1 MSDLTAALFA
11 RYNRVMR
18 MAFVGV
24 LIVACALVYL
34 RYRLTL
40 EAQTDSVSQRMQ
52 EQSIAL
58 DALVRSSTD
67 AINSLR
73 IQGQTWLRLHPQGTS
88 DAPLLD
94 ALRPG
99 KQPDSI
105 QLDVLPPPWTNADA
119 GNLTG
124 LVGTRTPA
132 LDRELQMALSLNG
145 TFKTIIA
152 NLPGATWVYYTSAR
166 RFINIYPWVASNEFF
181 YADSL
186 RQKDFFTAVQPAAD
200 PKRQIIWT
208 PAYVDEAGK
217 GVMVTASAGVYD
229 GDQFRGAVSLDLTL
243 GWLNQFVRT
252 WPEGLGTLFIINDR
266 DQLLAHPTLVR
277 EGAHDVLRTAD
288 AFPEALRGDL
298 RAVLADA
305 DGRLTLRDDY
315 YIEALRIPHAPFRV
329 VLLLPRWNM
338 VRVALGT
345 GLPTMLLL
353 VVALTLILL
362 IASRMTYQDAIVPAQ
377 KLVRYI
383 QDEDRGSVKSI
394 PDIPQAWRPWFLTI
408 QNVFNAHTKLVSIQQ
423 ELDVARRMQQS
434 IVPTRFP
441 SRPDLQMFAR
451 MIPAREVGGDFYD
464 YFWLSDQKLGM
475 VIADVSG
482 KGVPAALFMAV
493 ARTLLRAIAPSAAS
507 PGACLAL
514 ANDLLAQDNEATM
527 FVTLFYGILDTA
539 TGELEYANGGH
550 NPPYLIGPGS
560 EVSQLPGTGGMALGV
575 MEGTPFKEGRA
586 RLEAGSTL
594 LLYTDGVTEAFNPA
608 DEEYGEL
615 RLAQQLAGS
624 KGADVEVLLKRLFD
638 SVSQFAD
645 GAPQS
650 DDITCLAIHYGASG
664 STGSTKA

>member
-18 MAFVGV
+18 IALVGV
-24 LIVACALVYL
+24 LVVACALVYL
-34 RYRLTL
+34 QYRMTL
-40 EAQTDSVSQRMQ
+40 QAQTSGVSQRMQ
-52 EQSIAL
+52 EQAIAL

-67 AINSLR
+67 AVNAMR
-73 IQGQTWLRLHPQGTS
+73 IQGETWLRLHPQG
-88 DAPLLD
+88 APDTALLD

-99 KQPDSI
+99 REPDSI
-105 QLDVLPPPWTNADA
+105 QLDALPAPWTPADA

-124 LVGTRTPA
+124 LVGPRTRA
-132 LDRELQMALSLNG
+132 LDRELKMALSLNG
-145 TFKTIIA
+145 PFKTIMA

-166 RFINIYPWVASNEFF
+166 RFINIYPWVASKDYF

-186 RQKDFFTAVQPAAD
+186 RKQEFFTEVQRAPG
-200 PKRQIIWT
+200 PERSVFWT
-208 PAYVDEAGK
+208 PVYVDEAGK
-217 GVMVTASAGVYD
+217 GLMVTASAGVFD
-229 GDQFRGAVSLDLTL
+229 GSAFRGSVSLDLTL

-252 WPEGLGTLFIINDR
+252 WPPGLGRMFIVNDR
-266 DQLLAHPTLVR
+266 GQLLADPELVHA
-277 EGAHDVLRTAD
+277 GAQEVRMAAD
-288 AFPEALRGDL
+288 AFPPALRRDVERVL
-298 RAVLADA
+298 RDA
-305 DGRLTLRDDY
+305 DGRLTIFDDY
-315 YIEALRIPHAPFRV
+315 YIEAVGIGHAPFRL
-329 VLLLPRWNM
+329 VLLLPRWNLQ
-338 VRVALGT
+338 RVALET
-345 GLPTMLLL
+345 GVPSVL
-353 VVALTLILL
+353 VLVLSLTLMLM
-362 IASRMTYQDAIVPAQ
+362 IASRMTYNDAILPAQ

-451 MIPAREVGGDFYD
+451 MVPAREVGGDFYD
-464 YFWLSDQKLGM
+464 YFWLSDQKIGV

-550 NPPYLIGPGS
+550 NPPYVIAPDGS
-560 EVSQLPGTGGMALGV
+560 ISQLPGTGGMALGV
-575 MEGTPFKEGRA
+575 IEGTPFAEGHM
-586 RLEAGSTL
+586 RLDAGTTL

-615 RLAQQLAGS
+615 RLAQHLADA
-624 KGADVEVLLKRLFD
+624 KGVEVEVLLKRLFD
-638 SVSQFAD
+638 SVHRFAD

-664 STGSTKA
+664 PTTS

>member
-18 MAFVGV
+18 IAFVGV

-34 RYRLTL
+34 QYTMTL
-40 EAQTDSVSQRMQ
+40 AAQTSSVSQRMQ
-52 EQSIAL
+52 EQAIAL

-67 AINSLR
+67 AVNSMR
-73 IQGQTWLRLHPQGTS
+73 IQGETWLRLHPRGAADS
-88 DAPLLD
+88 PLLA

-99 KQPDSI
+99 KETDSI
-105 QLDVLPPPWTNADA
+105 QLDALPAPWTAADA

-124 LVGTRTPA
+124 LVGARTPA
-132 LDRELQMALSLNG
+132 LDRELEMALSLNG
-145 TFKTIIA
+145 TFKTIMA

-166 RFINIYPWVASNEFF
+166 RFINIYPWVASKDFF

-186 RQKDFFTAVQPAAD
+186 KQKEFFTEVQTAAD
-200 PKRQIIWT
+200 PDHAVVWT
-208 PAYVDEAGK
+208 PVYVDEAGK
-217 GVMVTASAGVYD
+217 GVMVTASAGVFD
-229 GDQFRGAVSLDLTL
+229 AGQFRGSVSLDLTL

-252 WPEGLGTLFIINDR
+252 WPPGLGRMFIVNDR
-266 DQLLAHPTLVR
+266 GQLLADPELVR
-277 EGAHDVLRTAD
+277 DGAQQVRSAEE
-288 AFPEALRGDL
+288 AFPPSLRSDL
-298 RAVLADA
+298 QSVLNDA
-305 DGRLTLRDDY
+305 DGRLSIRDGY
-315 YIEALRIPHAPFRV
+315 YIEAVGIRHAPFRL
-329 VLLLPRWNM
+329 VLLLPRWNLQ
-338 VRVALGT
+338 RVALET
-345 GLPTMLLL
+345 GVPSVL
-353 VVALTLILL
+353 VLVLSLTLMLM
-362 IASRMTYQDAIVPAQ
+362 IASRMTYRDAIVPAQ

-464 YFWLSDQKLGM
+464 YFWLSDQKIGM

-550 NPPYLIGPGS
+550 NPPYLIGPDG

-575 MEGTPFKEGRA
+575 IEGTPFKEGRA
-586 RLEAGSTL
+586 HLEAGSTL

-615 RLAQQLAGS
+615 RLARHLAGS
-624 KGADVEVLLKRLFD
+624 NGADVEVLLKRLFD

-650 DDITCLAIHYGASG
+650 DDITCLAVHYGASG
-664 STGSTKA
+664 SKTA

>member
-18 MAFVGV
+18 IAFVGV
-24 LIVACALVYL
+24 LIVAFALVFM

-40 EAQTDSVSQRMQ
+40 ESQTDSISQRMQ

-67 AINSLR
+67 AVNSMR
-73 IQGQTWLRLHPQGTS
+73 IQGETWLRLHPQGT
-88 DAPLLD
+88 APTALFD

-99 KQPDSI
+99 KQPGSI
-105 QLDVLPPPWTNADA
+105 QLDTLPPPWTEADA

-124 LVGTRTPA
+124 LIGPHSAA
-132 LDRELQMALSLNG
+132 LDRELEMALSLNG
-145 TFKTIIA
+145 PFKSIIA
-152 NLPGATWVYYTSAR
+152 NLPGATWVYYSSMR
-166 RFINIYPWVASNEFF
+166 RFINIYPWIKSSDFA

-186 RQKDFFTAVQPAAD
+186 RQKDFFTGVLPAND

-217 GVMVTASAGVYD
+217 GMMVTASAGVYD
-229 GDQFRGAVSLDLTL
+229 GAEFCGSVSLDLTL

-252 WPEGLGTLFIINDR
+252 WPDGLGTVFIVNDR
-266 DQLLAHPTLVR
+266 DQLLAHPTLVQ
-277 EGAHDVLRTAD
+277 EGVQHVLPATE
-288 AFPEALRGDL
+288 AFPESL
-298 RAVLADA
+298 RANLHDILKESAGHLTTQ
-305 DGRLTLRDDY
+305 GRY
-315 YIEALRIPHAPFRV
+315 YVEAIGIAHAPFRV
-329 VLLLPRWNM
+329 VLLVPRWNL

-345 GLPTMLLL
+345 GVPSVLLV
-353 VVALTLILL
+353 VVALTIMLVVANRL
-362 IASRMTYQDAIVPAQ
+362 TYNDAIAPAQ

-464 YFWLSDQKLGM
+464 YFWLSDQKIGV

-493 ARTLLRAIAPSAAS
+493 ARTLLRAIAPSASS

-514 ANDLLAQDNEATM
+514 ANDLLSQDNEATM

-550 NPPYLIGPGS
+550 NPPYVIAPDGS
-560 EVSQLPGTGGMALGV
+560 ISQLPGTGGMALGV
-575 MEGTPFKEGRA
+575 IEGTPFAEGRA
-586 RLEAGSTL
+586 HLEAGTTL

-615 RLAQQLAGS
+615 RLAQHLM
-624 KGADVEVLLKRLFD
+624 GANGAEVEVLLKRLFD
-638 SVSQFAD
+638 SVHQFAD

-650 DDITCLAIHYGASG
+650 DDITCLAIHYGPSE
-664 STGSTKA
+664 STNV